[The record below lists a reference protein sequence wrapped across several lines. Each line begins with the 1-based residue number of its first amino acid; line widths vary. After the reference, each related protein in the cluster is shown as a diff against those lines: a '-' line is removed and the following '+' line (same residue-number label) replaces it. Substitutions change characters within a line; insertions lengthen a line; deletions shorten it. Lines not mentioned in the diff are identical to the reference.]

1 MEYKTLGKSD
11 LTISRIGFGC
21 MSLKDNQAENEKIIH
36 KALEHGI
43 NYFDTADIYD
53 KGRNEMSVG
62 KALKGKREQAI
73 IATKV
78 GNQWRSDGSGLDWTP
93 GKQYI
98 LAAVEE
104 SLKRLGTDYIDLYQL
119 HGGTIEDPIDEI
131 IEAFEFLK
139 KQGKIRYYGISS
151 IRPNVIREYVQHS
164 DIVSVMMQ
172 YSLLDRRAE
181 ETCFPLLQQQDI
193 GVLARGSVASGMLVN
208 KPVKPYLNYNEDQVK
223 NAAAAIKDFSGPYR
237 SLAHT
242 AVQFVLHHPAVTSAV
257 AGIRTSEQLEDAVK
271 TTSVTK
277 LTEDETEKLQ
287 KSIEIFFYKEHR

>member
-1 MEYKTLGKSD
+1 MEYKTLRKSD

-78 GNQWRSDGSGLDWTP
+78 GNQWRSDGSGLDWSP

-104 SLKRLGTDYIDLYQL
+104 SLNG
-119 HGGTIEDPIDEI
+119 
-131 IEAFEFLK
+131 
-139 KQGKIRYYGISS
+139 
-151 IRPNVIREYVQHS
+151 
-164 DIVSVMMQ
+164 
-172 YSLLDRRAE
+172 
-181 ETCFPLLQQQDI
+181 
-193 GVLARGSVASGMLVN
+193 
-208 KPVKPYLNYNEDQVK
+208 
-223 NAAAAIKDFSGPYR
+223 
-237 SLAHT
+237 
-242 AVQFVLHHPAVTSAV
+242 
-257 AGIRTSEQLEDAVK
+257 SEQIILTCTNCMEVRLK
-271 TTSVTK
+271 ILLMK
-277 LTEDETEKLQ
+277 LLKLLN
-287 KSIEIFFYKEHR
+287 F